1 MNIRWLWF
9 DYVPEDISLT
19 KAQRRRVN
27 RRTWS
32 AVRRKWFIVLIGGL
46 LCTLLATLLFLYS
59 TPRSLHYLSLFP
71 LVLVI
76 ELGLVTAGWVFA
88 RPEVFRALREVGVKV
103 CPKCG
108 YDLRGQSGDSCPE
121 CGWTASDDPDHA
133 G

>member
-1 MNIRWLWF
+1 MASSVGEF
-9 DYVPEDISLT
+9 
-19 KAQRRRVN
+19 
-27 RRTWS
+27 
-32 AVRRKWFIVLIGGL
+32 GL
-46 LCTLLATLLFLYS
+46 GSLLADRFS
-59 TPRSLHYLSLFP
+59 S
-71 LVLVI
+71 VI
-76 ELGLVTAGWVFA
+76 DFGLGLVTAGWVFA